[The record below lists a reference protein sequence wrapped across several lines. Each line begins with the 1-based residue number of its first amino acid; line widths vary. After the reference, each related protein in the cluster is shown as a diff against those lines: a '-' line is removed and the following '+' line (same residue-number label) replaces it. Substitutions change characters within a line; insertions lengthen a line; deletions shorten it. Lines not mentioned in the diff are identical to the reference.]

1 MNFLQLFN
9 KFVIMLKLPIGKAC
23 HPQLFIWSGE
33 ICIFPMPCAYPSR
46 LFFKFYCTID
56 YLFAIWPWMCK

>member
-9 KFVIMLKLPIGKAC
+9 KFVVMLTLSISRAC
-23 HPQLFIWSGE
+23 HPQLFIWSGG
-33 ICIFPMPCAYPSR
+33 ICIFPMPHAYPSR

-56 YLFAIWPWMCK
+56 SMFAIWP